1 MREMDGCR
9 WSGCR
14 CRSTAFARPLPRPL
28 PLLARTI
35 PTSPVKHDPGP
46 QRGVHRPAWPRPRR
60 LRGDNI
66 GRCGSRRGRGEQDR
80 SPQDISGHF
89 IALIGPKRQ
98 DDPPYL
104 GTPYTNFSCLRSFI
118 DRRTGETA
126 QQLYVAASY
135 DRNHDWT
142 AAYDSRGRSLKFL
155 PISRFPIA
163 CQGKADCSYAEEFA
177 AKLPQ
182 NELEENPQGFSVTF
196 VAKNGDKQT
205 VAVSSSQVA
214 AQLTA
219 LTAYRR
225 AAKQVSAAGV
235 AAR

>member
-1 MREMDGCR
+1 MIPVRSAACTALLGLALAACAATTSGGADHDAGGGSKIAVRE
-9 WSGCR
+9 
-14 CRSTAFARPLPRPL
+14 
-28 PLLARTI
+28 
-35 PTSPVKHDPGP
+35 
-46 QRGVHRPAWPRPRR
+46 
-60 LRGDNI
+60 
-66 GRCGSRRGRGEQDR
+66 
-80 SPQDISGHF
+80 DISGHF